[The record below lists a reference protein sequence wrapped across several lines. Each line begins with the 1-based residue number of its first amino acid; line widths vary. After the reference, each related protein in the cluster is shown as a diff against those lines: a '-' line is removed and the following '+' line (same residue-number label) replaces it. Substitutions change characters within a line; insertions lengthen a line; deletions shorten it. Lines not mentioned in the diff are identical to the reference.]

1 MQHLL
6 IDARSILPEAHGIGR
21 YTENLLQGLSQIR
34 GEWDRSFRISVLVHK
49 PFALSEIFSSI
60 QSRSGFL
67 SPEAVFELPWILKK
81 ERVDLYLN
89 PSFESFPIL
98 PCRYAQVVHD
108 LNHLRFGGFLQIQYY
123 EFLLK
128 RSIQRADHLF
138 TVSQTMRKDIS
149 DWSGRRIEEIGV
161 LPNAFEMPQC
171 ESPETLAQELSRFS
185 LLPDN
190 YFLLVGN
197 RKPHKGLLPLMDAY
211 VGSSLHFPLA
221 VTLSPEASPYDD
233 SRIRY
238 LSSVKHRQ
246 LNALMQGAR
255 ALIFPTQYEGYGRPP
270 VEAGLLGTPL
280 IVSDIPVLREVLD
293 GFSGEIEFLDPRNPE
308 LWISSLLRSQNTKKG
323 SVVGAAPSP
332 SDVAHKLI
340 QTLR

>member
-1 MQHLL
+1 MQHIL

-21 YTENLLQGLSQIR
+21 YTETLLWGLDMTRRQWEHSC
-34 GEWDRSFRISVLVHK
+34 RISILIHK
-49 PFALSEIFSSI
+49 KFLLSESFPSI
-60 QSRSGFL
+60 QAHSPFL
-67 SPEAVFELPWILKK
+67 APQAMVEVPWILKR
-81 ERVDLYLN
+81 EDIDLYFN

-108 LNHLRFGGFLQIQYY
+108 LNHLKFGGFLHIQYY

-149 DWSGRRIEEIGV
+149 EWSGRRIEEIGI
-161 LPNAFEMPQC
+161 LSNGF
-171 ESPETLAQELSRFS
+171 ESPDRASLETLSRDLSHFS
-185 LLPDN
+185 FVPDK

-211 VGSSLHFPLA
+211 VHSNLDFPLA
-221 VTLSPEASPYDD
+221 VTLSSEASPYCD

-238 LSSVKHRQ
+238 LGSVNHRQ
-246 LNALMQGAR
+246 LNTLIQGAR
-255 ALIFPTQYEGYGRPP
+255 ALVFPTEYEGYGRPP

-280 IVSDIPVLREVLD
+280 IISDIPVLREVLD

-308 LWISSLLRSQNTKKG
+308 LWVSSLLRSQNTKKG

-332 SDVAHKLI
+332 SDVARKLI